1 MKKSTTASSNSESSL
16 PSPSSASFLIAQVGA
31 HASSRFAERLRKVKL
46 APQHAGILRILSMEA
61 GITQQA
67 LARTMRIVA
76 SRLVVLVDEMERRG
90 LIERRQNPEDRRSYA
105 LYVTE
110 NGRSMLEA
118 VGRIAREHSKT
129 LLAAIS
135 EDERRQ
141 LASLLQR
148 IADEQGL
155 TRGVHPGYR
164 DTVR

>member
-1 MKKSTTASSNSESSL
+1 MKKSTAPGNSGSSL
-16 PSPSSASFLIAQVGA
+16 GSPSSASFLIAQVGA
-31 HASSRFAERLRKVKL
+31 HASAQFAERLRKVRL
-46 APQHAGILRILSMEA
+46 APQHAGILRILNVKV

-67 LARTMRIVA
+67 LAKTLGIVA
-76 SRLVVLVDEMERRG
+76 SRLVVLVDEMERRR
-90 LIERRQNPEDRRSYA
+90 LIERRQNPADRRSHA

-110 NGRSMLEA
+110 RGQSTLEA
-118 VGRIAREHSKT
+118 VGRVAREHSQT

-155 TRGVHPGYR
+155 TRLVHPGYR
-164 DTVR
+164 AIR

>member
-1 MKKSTTASSNSESSL
+1 
-16 PSPSSASFLIAQVGA
+16 
-31 HASSRFAERLRKVKL
+31 
-46 APQHAGILRILSMEA
+46 MEA

-155 TRGVHPGYR
+155 TRLVHPGYR
-164 DTVR
+164 DSCQAGTAISNDD